1 MFEQI
6 IHPTNS
12 FRAHKSPIC
21 ALIMVICLLSLVV
34 GQSQAMA
41 ESRPVPSKATQA
53 DNVDWFIFLVLL
65 HSLDNALKDPNE
77 APIPNNPTQSDDA
90 AYAGDQTNR
99 YNQSGVRP
107 NLTKV
112 EKDQALSDITS
123 LRNTILDNPS
133 DFTDP
138 IWPVYLNTLDAM
150 EADIQAQ

>member
-6 IHPTNS
+6 IHQTNS
-12 FRAHKSPIC
+12 FRAHKSPMC

-41 ESRPVPSKATQA
+41 ESRPVPSRATQA
-53 DNVDWFIFLVLL
+53 GNLDWFIFLVIV
-65 HSLDNALKDPNE
+65 HSVDNALMDENA
-77 APIPNNPTQSDDA
+77 APIPQNPTQSDA
-90 AYAGDQTNR
+90 VTHTSDQTNR
-99 YNQSGVRP
+99 YNQSGIRP

-112 EKDQALSDITS
+112 EKDQALTDINW

-138 IWPVYLNTLDAM
+138 FWPTYLNTLDAM